1 MNSSVGLLLDKAKC
15 ATGSDYATAAALKVQ
30 RQEVSD
36 WRTGR
41 KKCSP
46 ENVALLA
53 NVAGL
58 KAEEWLVRAVIE
70 KHEGTA
76 KGDMLFKAL
85 GKALAAT
92 GAAIASSGAS
102 AHQIFSLDFI
112 RCILLLNRRHH
123 PPKAF

>member
-1 MNSSVGLLLDKAKC
+1 MNNSIGVLLDRAKSV
-15 ATGSDYATAAALKVQ
+15 TGSDYATAAAIGMP
-30 RQEVSD
+30 RQTVSN
-36 WRTGR
+36 WRNGS
-41 KKCSP
+41 KDCSP

-112 RCILLLNRRHH
+112 RCILLLNR
-123 PPKAF
+123 KSVFQC